1 MLRNVGRSC
10 ALAALLLIAPPAMVA
25 GQEPAP
31 PSLSGLAGGYIKRG
45 DDALSNKDYDK
56 ARQYYQLALNPSF
69 HATQDQI
76 DYATKKKQEAEGLQ
90 REASLT
96 PAEKSLDA
104 GKDSYRK
111 GNLAQAKGSFLQ
123 VPSGTDQYEDAQ
135 QYLFKINLYEKAQ
148 GLEAQ
153 SPKQAVEV
161 YQQLASDPTFP
172 LSAQVKARIGE
183 LQTAVAKTVTP
194 PRPAPVVKDP
204 KALLDE
210 AQSLRDK
217 GDLTKA
223 KAKFQEALSV
233 DAKNAEA
240 LAGLKSIDDALR
252 ANADLQLKEGI
263 KEFLGCDY
271 RGAEDSLKQYLDSGA
286 SHAGAAHFFLGAAE
300 TAETLQGQT
309 DQRLRSDAGKQFA
322 QAKSLGYQPVPGS
335 VSPKIL
341 NVWKGSA

>member
-1 MLRNVGRSC
+1 MLRKVGRLC
-10 ALAALLLIAPPAMVA
+10 ALAALLLVAPQLMVA

-45 DDALSNKDYDK
+45 DDALNNKDYDK
-56 ARQYYQLALNPSF
+56 ARQYYQLALNPGF

-76 DYATKKKQEAEGLQ
+76 DYATKKKQEAESLQ

-104 GKDSYRK
+104 GKDAYRK
-111 GNLAQAKGSFLQ
+111 GNLEQAKGMFQQ

-153 SPKQAVEV
+153 SPKVAIDI
-161 YQQLASDPTFP
+161 YDQLIADPSFP
-172 LSAQVKARIGE
+172 LNAQVKARIGE
-183 LQTAVAKTVTP
+183 LQTVVAKAATP
-194 PRPAPVVKDP
+194 ARPAPVVKDP
-204 KALLDE
+204 KALLAE
-210 AQSLRDK
+210 AQALKDK

-240 LAGLKSIDDALR
+240 LAGLKSIDDTLR
-252 ANADLQLKEGI
+252 VNADLQLKEGI
-263 KEFLGCDY
+263 KEFLSCDY

-309 DQRLRSDAGKQFA
+309 DQRLRADAGKQFA
-322 QAKSLGYQPVPGS
+322 QAKSLGYQPVAGS

>member
-1 MLRNVGRSC
+1 
-10 ALAALLLIAPPAMVA
+10 MVTPQTLFA
-25 GQEPAP
+25 GQESAP

-56 ARQYYQLALNPSF
+56 ARQYYQLALNPGF

-76 DYATKKKQEAEGLQ
+76 DYATKKKQEAENLQ
-90 REASLT
+90 REANLT

-104 GKDSYRK
+104 GKDAYRK
-111 GNLAQAKGSFLQ
+111 GNLAQAKTSLLQ
-123 VPSGTDQYEDAQ
+123 VQSGTDQYEDAQ

-153 SPKQAVEV
+153 SPKVAIDI
-161 YQQLASDPTFP
+161 YDQLIADPSFP
-172 LSAQVKARIGE
+172 LNAQVKARIGE
-183 LQTAVAKTVTP
+183 LQTTAAKAAV
-194 PRPAPVVKDP
+194 PARSVSVVKDP
-204 KALLDE
+204 KALLAE
-210 AQSLRDK
+210 AHALQDK

-223 KAKFQEALSV
+223 KAVFQEALGI

-240 LAGLKSIDDALR
+240 LAGLKAIDDALR

-263 KEFLGCDY
+263 KEFLTCDY

-286 SHAGAAHFFLGAAE
+286 GHAGAAHFFLGAAE

-309 DQRLRSDAGKQFA
+309 DQRLRTDAGKQFS
-322 QAKSLGYQPVPGS
+322 QAKSLGYRPVPGS
-335 VSPKIL
+335 VSPRIL
-341 NVWKGSA
+341 NVWKGSV